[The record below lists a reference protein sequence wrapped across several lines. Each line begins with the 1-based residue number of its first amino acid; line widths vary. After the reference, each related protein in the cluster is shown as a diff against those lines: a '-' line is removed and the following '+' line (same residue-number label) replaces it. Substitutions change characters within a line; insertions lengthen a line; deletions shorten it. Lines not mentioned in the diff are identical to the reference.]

1 MRICFLM
8 LSHWS
13 GNLGG
18 AEIQVRYLMD
28 YLRTNT
34 DHEVSFV
41 CRHATVTHDEDVAI
55 HRTWPVPPFGRWFK
69 SADAVSIWRWLTR
82 LRPDVIYTRVSSP
95 YVGVAAAYCRR
106 HGSRLVHHVAR
117 IEDVTP
123 SQEIRL
129 RHWARRLERPLYEY
143 GLRRAH
149 AIIAQAEYQRRLLRE
164 HYGLDVAG
172 VIPNFHPSPGETPTD
187 VGRRTIVWVANLKR
201 DKRPEL
207 FVDLAR
213 RCLDLEDVE
222 FLMIGAVQDPSYAR
236 LTTDLAQVPNLRFLG
251 PRTLEDVNRILGQA
265 RLFVNTSRPSGE
277 GFPNTF
283 IQAWLRG
290 TPTASLEVDPDG
302 LIARHRTGVAV
313 GGDMARL
320 TDEVRELVRQPGKAR
335 ELGQNA
341 AAFARLTYGLDNCR
355 RIVEILEGR
364 TQAQGRAVA

>member
-8 LSHWS
+8 LSHWT

-28 YLRTNT
+28 YLRTHTN
-34 DHEVSFV
+34 HEVAFV
-41 CRHATVTHDEDVAI
+41 CRYATVTHDEGVAI
-55 HRTWPVPPFGRWFK
+55 HRTRPVPTFGRWFK
-69 SADAVSIWRWLTR
+69 SADAVSVWRWLVR

-106 HGSRLVHHVAR
+106 HGGRLVHHIAR
-117 IEDVTP
+117 IEDVTRLRTR
-123 SQEIRL
+123 RL

-143 GLRRAH
+143 GLRRADV
-149 AIIAQAEYQRRLLRE
+149 IIAQAEYQRRFLRE

-172 VIPNFHPSPGETPTD
+172 VIPNFHPSPGEDPA
-187 VGRRTIVWVANLKR
+187 VAGRRMIVWVANLKG

-213 RCLDLEDVE
+213 RCVDLENAE
-222 FLMIGAVQDPSYAR
+222 FLMIGAVQDRAYAR
-236 LTTDLAQVPNLRFLG
+236 LTGDLASVPNLRFLG
-251 PRTLEDVNRILGQA
+251 PRPLEDVNRILGQA
-265 RLFVNTSRPSGE
+265 CLFVNTSRPSGE

-302 LIARHRTGVAV
+302 LIDRHRIGVVAA
-313 GGDMARL
+313 GDMARL
-320 TDEVRELVRQPGKAR
+320 ADQVRELVQQPDKAR

-341 AAFARLTYGLDNCR
+341 AAFARVTYGLDNCR
-355 RIVEILEGR
+355 RIVELLEGR
-364 TQAQGRAVA
+364 TQAQGRTVA

>member
-8 LSHWS
+8 LSHWT

-34 DHEVSFV
+34 NHEVSFV
-41 CRHATVTHDEDVAI
+41 CRHSTATDGEGVAI
-55 HRTWPVPPFGRWFK
+55 HRTRPVPPLGRWFK
-69 SADAVSIWRWLTR
+69 TADAVSVWGWLVR

-123 SQEIRL
+123 FRARWL
-129 RHWARRLERPLYEY
+129 RHWAKRLERPLYEY
-143 GLRRAH
+143 GLRRAD
-149 AIIAQAEYQRRLLRE
+149 AIIAQAEYQRRFLRE
-164 HYGLDVAG
+164 HYGLEAAG
-172 VIPNFHPSPGETPTD
+172 VIPNFHPPPAETPA
-187 VGRRTIVWVANLKR
+187 VARRRTIVWVANLKR
-201 DKRPEL
+201 NKRPEL

-213 RCLDLEDVE
+213 RCLDLEDAE
-222 FLMIGAVQDPSYAR
+222 FLMIGAVQDPAYAR
-236 LTTDLAQVPNLRFLG
+236 LTGDLVNVPNLRFLG
-251 PRTLEDVNRILGQA
+251 PRPLEAVNRILGQA

-302 LIARHRTGVAV
+302 LISRHRIGVAAS
-313 GGDMARL
+313 GDMARL
-320 TDEVRELVRQPGKAR
+320 ADQVRELVRQPDLAR

-341 AAFARLTYGLDNCR
+341 AAFARVTYGLDNCR
-355 RIVEILEGR
+355 RIVEVLEGR
-364 TQAQGRAVA
+364 TQAQGRSVA